1 MTEIKQP
8 PQGDNEKIIEQLKN
22 ENAGLRKKIKVFQI
36 ENASLRKKLASR
48 EEKPHVTIEEKKPPA
63 TVEEKKLPVTIEEK
77 KPLKLFKKQKKKEL
91 PDSTEGKEESVVSK
105 EKNLEITSDFDSPSV
120 PLSTKYKTIMNG
132 DSRRMCPSCDNTRH
146 NLIYEETDKTH
157 ILMDYPRIYGKKFK
171 CGECGQEWRVPTSLD

>member
-8 PQGDNEKIIEQLKN
+8 PQGDNEKIIEQLKS
-22 ENAGLRKKIKVFQI
+22 ENAGLRKKLKVLQI

-48 EEKPHVTIEEKKPPA
+48 EEKPQVD
-63 TVEEKKLPVTIEEK
+63 IEEK

-91 PDSTEGKEESVVSK
+91 PDSTEGKEELVVSK

-157 ILMDYPRIYGKKFK
+157 ILMDYPRIYGKKYK